1 MLHVGGKP
9 LCKHNGFSIM
19 GVAHAEAVNT
29 TMPGVHV
36 MTFSA
41 SCGGSEGHNTNG
53 ANGRGGM
60 AGRHI
65 DVGDNGIGDASETE
79 MVAGNVGMMDAGS
92 TDNTS
97 ML

>member
-1 MLHVGGKP
+1 MLHIGGKP
-9 LCKHNGFSIM
+9 LCRCSSSSFYGGRTCQGCKHIDAWSPHDDI
-19 GVAHAEAVNT
+19 
-29 TMPGVHV
+29 
-36 MTFSA
+36 SA